1 MLNPSDSLNLG
12 GLYRRHI
19 TMIRQR
25 CRRIMGEHPMVEDIA
40 QDVFLRYVET
50 YGAGAPGGVA
60 VPDEADM
67 AGRLL
72 YTMATN
78 RAINALRDERRRREI
93 LDAERRDDAHAGAAD
108 LAIDVRRLLHALDPE
123 LAAVAVYYYVD
134 GMEQDEIAEVTSL
147 HRRTVSRR
155 LEAFREGAKKL
166 LAKEAR

>member
-1 MLNPSDSLNLG
+1 
-12 GLYRRHI
+12 
-19 TMIRQR
+19 
-25 CRRIMGEHPMVEDIA
+25 MVEDIA

-50 YGAGAPGGVA
+50 YGSGGPGGPAAPGAVV
-60 VPDEADM
+60 VPDGSDM

-93 LDAERRDDAHAGAAD
+93 LDAERHEEAHAGAGDA
-108 LAIDVRRLLHALDPE
+108 AIDVRRVLHALVPE
-123 LAAVAVYYYVD
+123 LAAVAVYYDGD

-155 LEAFREGAKKL
+155 LEAFRDEAKKI
-166 LAKEAR
+166 LAKEARR

>member
-1 MLNPSDSLNLG
+1 
-12 GLYRRHI
+12 
-19 TMIRQR
+19 
-25 CRRIMGEHPMVEDIA
+25 MVEDIA
-40 QDVFLRYVET
+40 QDVFLRYVEA
-50 YGAGAPGGVA
+50 YGAGRAGASGAVAGAVA
-60 VPDEADM
+60 VPDGADM

-93 LDAERRDDAHAGAAD
+93 LDAERPEAAHAGGGEA
-108 LAIDVRRLLHALDPE
+108 AIDVRRVLHALDPE

-155 LEAFREGAKKL
+155 LEAFRDEAKKI
-166 LAKEAR
+166 LAKEARR

>member
-1 MLNPSDSLNLG
+1 
-12 GLYRRHI
+12 
-19 TMIRQR
+19 
-25 CRRIMGEHPMVEDIA
+25 MVEDIA

-50 YGAGAPGGVA
+50 YGSGGPAAPAAPGTVV
-60 VPDEADM
+60 VPGGSDM

-93 LDAERRDDAHAGAAD
+93 LDAERQEEAHAGAGDA
-108 LAIDVRRLLHALDPE
+108 AIDVRRVLHALDPE

-155 LEAFREGAKKL
+155 LEAFRDEAKKI
-166 LAKEAR
+166 LAKEARR